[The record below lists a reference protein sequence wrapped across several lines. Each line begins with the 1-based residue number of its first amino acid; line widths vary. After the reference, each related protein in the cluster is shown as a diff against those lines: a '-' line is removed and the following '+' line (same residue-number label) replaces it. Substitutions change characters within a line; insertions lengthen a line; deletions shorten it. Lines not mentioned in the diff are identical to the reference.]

1 MPHTD
6 TTPVSAS
13 IASTGLGIRYIG
25 DWAYALSGTVPASQ
39 TPQTILDFTTG
50 SGYIVGKFNCSPVTN
65 FTTVD
70 GAETTFQLSFNGE
83 VVAIQMFHNNAS
95 DTGGNYWIL
104 NVFIPPL
111 TAVKLEMDAGSNTAT
126 YLGTAMFHGRVYGAE

>member
-1 MPHTD
+1 MPDTD
-6 TTPVSAS
+6 VIPTSAS

-25 DWAYALSGTVPASQ
+25 DWAYALTGTIPASQ
-39 TPQTILDFTTG
+39 TAQTILDFTTG
-50 SGYIVGKFNCSPVTN
+50 NGLIVGKFNCSPVTN

-70 GAETTFQLSFNGE
+70 GAETTFQLSFNDE

-95 DTGGNYWIL
+95 DTGGNYWSL
-104 NVFIPPL
+104 EVLIPPL

-126 YLGTAMFHGRVYGAE
+126 YLGTAMFSGRVYGAE